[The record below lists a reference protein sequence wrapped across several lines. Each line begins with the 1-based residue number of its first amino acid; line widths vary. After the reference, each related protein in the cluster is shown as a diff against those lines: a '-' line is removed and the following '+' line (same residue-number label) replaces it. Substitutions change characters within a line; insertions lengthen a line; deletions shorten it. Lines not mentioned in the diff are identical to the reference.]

1 MGIDKFFKE
10 TRFKIFK
17 YLLKTCFKSELKENI
32 MRKYYVSYI
41 IVNPNQ
47 GAMPSYGDTFI
58 DIDGKITMSA
68 IKNIKKQILDNYLK
82 YAPKI
87 PGLTNNV
94 NIVLNCIEDITKEE
108 ISNAINAFND
118 KSNNTENST
127 KDYFMPGA
135 IEIVNGKKYIGGKEI
150 VE

>member
-87 PGLTNNV
+87 PGLTNNRV
-94 NIVLNCIEDITKEE
+94 KL
-108 ISNAINAFND
+108 
-118 KSNNTENST
+118 
-127 KDYFMPGA
+127 YRR
-135 IEIVNGKKYIGGKEI
+135 YY
-150 VE
+150 

>member
-1 MGIDKFFKE
+1 M
-10 TRFKIFK
+10 
-17 YLLKTCFKSELKENI
+17 
-32 MRKYYVSYI
+32 
-41 IVNPNQ
+41 
-47 GAMPSYGDTFI
+47 
-58 DIDGKITMSA
+58 
-68 IKNIKKQILDNYLK
+68 
-82 YAPKI
+82 
-87 PGLTNNV
+87 
-94 NIVLNCIEDITKEE
+94 LNCIEDITKEE